1 MVIVAEFRAVGL
13 VLVVEEPGSHYRW
26 LLLHFHVKYG
36 PKEQSQNI
44 CSGLEANAY
53 PPDVTQ
59 GSMNAFFLRY
69 WQGGNRGKEARS
81 RGNADEIKETL

>member
-44 CSGLEANAY
+44 CSGLEANTY

-59 GSMNAFFLRY
+59 GSMNAFFLLY

-81 RGNADEIKETL
+81 RGKTDEIKETL

>member
-1 MVIVAEFRAVGL
+1 M
-13 VLVVEEPGSHYRW
+13 
-26 LLLHFHVKYG
+26 G

-44 CSGLEANAY
+44 CPGQEANAY

-59 GSMNAFFLRY
+59 GSMNALFLLY

-81 RGNADEIKETL
+81 GGKTDEIKETL